1 MCMMPGLRRWDFQC
15 AVDQSSKM
23 KKHWITY
30 IEEWQPGP
38 MTYWVHVEADGRP
51 WQESSIF
58 DPPLPSPVAGKGFP
72 RFWIEFNG
80 CTFEFASL
88 DELRVC
94 ISTLGQKL
102 LPTTI
107 RLSQDRGGGMGPNSH
122 WLSRL
127 PPKTKPW
134 RYRQRAVAYMDK
146 SLTYFQSEV
155 T

>member
-1 MCMMPGLRRWDFQC
+1 
-15 AVDQSSKM
+15 M
-23 KKHWITY
+23 KKHWI
-30 IEEWQPGP
+30 EFVEDWQPGP
-38 MTYWVHVEADGRP
+38 MTYWVHVEADSRP
-51 WQESSIF
+51 RHKSRKF
-58 DPPLPSPVAGKGFP
+58 DPPIPSAVAGKGFA
-72 RFWIEFNG
+72 RFFVEFDG

-94 ISTLGQKL
+94 ISTLGKKL

-134 RYRQRAVAYMDK
+134 RYRERAVAYMQR
-146 SLTYFQSEV
+146 SLADVQREV
-155 T
+155 TQQV